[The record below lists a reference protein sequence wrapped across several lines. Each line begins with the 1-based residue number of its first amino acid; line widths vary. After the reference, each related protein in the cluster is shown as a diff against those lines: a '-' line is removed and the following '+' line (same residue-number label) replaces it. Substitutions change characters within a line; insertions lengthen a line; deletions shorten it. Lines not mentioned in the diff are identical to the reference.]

1 MWGLGRI
8 GKDKTFENV
17 RKRLKTCVK
26 RSKIFEKLG
35 EIFKN
40 IRKYSTFLRL
50 PCANERAEGVSRE
63 RAIVCTL
70 RPVRPIKSLFNINIY
85 HFRDIPFI

>member
-35 EIFKN
+35 EIFDN
-40 IRKYSTFLRL
+40 IRQF
-50 PCANERAEGVSRE
+50 
-63 RAIVCTL
+63 
-70 RPVRPIKSLFNINIY
+70 
-85 HFRDIPFI
+85 